1 MHHASCTVQGT
12 VIITER
18 PSSLTLAWPA
28 GSFLDTGR
36 TDIEILPG
44 RWSSSRSQSSCGSQL
59 HTHQHLKT
67 YTHTGVIVN
76 RWHEYESTSKFIFY
90 LNLIFSKGF
99 YRIIYT
105 RYHVDVCP
113 LTLTR
118 ASIGAEDVA
127 NGRAC
132 TDEASWCVG
141 AAVGT
146 HVTSSRKSTLVDVYE
161 ESRTTTGQCICR
173 VVNTASTAA
182 TQYLMI

>member
-1 MHHASCTVQGT
+1 M
-12 VIITER
+12 
-18 PSSLTLAWPA
+18 
-28 GSFLDTGR
+28 
-36 TDIEILPG
+36 
-44 RWSSSRSQSSCGSQL
+44 
-59 HTHQHLKT
+59 
-67 YTHTGVIVN
+67 
-76 RWHEYESTSKFIFY
+76 
-90 LNLIFSKGF
+90 
-99 YRIIYT
+99 
-105 RYHVDVCP
+105 DVCP

-161 ESRTTTGQCICR
+161 ESRKTIGQCICR